1 MASLVFSL
9 VFGLG
14 LSVGPCGVGL
24 TGTVRTPD
32 DVPIAGAVVSATQN
46 GHQLT
51 ATTNDKGEFDLPDLA
66 LPADID
72 VQAFKFVTVRQKV
85 DASPVTIVL
94 HPSTVRES
102 LVVAAPAA
110 PESWRLPATGTTVIT
125 SETIHELPGLTSD
138 ETLRI
143 VPGLTLFRRTSA
155 RASNPTTHGVTMRG
169 LSASGASRGLV
180 MMDGT
185 PLSEGFG
192 GWVTWTRLPTFAVGT
207 IEVDRGAQG
216 ATFGSDALGGV
227 INLSSPKTDRTEGAA
242 SAAFGTLDT
251 GSLDLS
257 GTIHHGAVT
266 MFGTAGWFTTDG
278 SIPVAP
284 ESRGPVDVR
293 ADAEWFNAFGKMN
306 VESRAGRFLLAAWG
320 GSDDRGNGTP
330 VQRNRMSGATVA
342 GSWDRSVGLTQLA
355 ARLSWSPN
363 TFRQTFSSVAASRAT
378 EALTSTQL
386 VDGTTSRALFEAGR
400 AIPKG
405 FLTAR
410 ASVSSAIFDFTDTKA
425 NGSSTTLGLQDET
438 ESVGVQGAWTPAGSV
453 SLGAAVRTEWRAAP
467 DFDGP
472 HDSATVGSLT
482 GAWSIRPTVVVRGS
496 IATSHRW
503 PTLNELVRNFQ
514 VGAVLTLANPDLRPE
529 EARSADGAV
538 TITRG
543 AWTASAGGFWTL
555 MEDAIANVTITTA
568 PIVRQRRNA
577 GEAHAHGAELDLE
590 VRPAAWARVRASA
603 IFADSKFRDS
613 LEPALEGKWLPQVPQ
628 SSFALSGDARIG
640 WGVMVSGVWRAV
652 SSQYDDDRNTFL
664 LAPAYQLDARVSGRV
679 KALQWYVTV
688 DNAIDNRIEVGK
700 TPLVT
705 LAPPR
710 TVRVGVT
717 WNSK

>member
-1 MASLVFSL
+1 MPSTVAALLLSIVLSAQP
-9 VFGLG
+9 GSAG
-14 LSVGPCGVGL
+14 LSGS
-24 TGTVRTPD
+24 VRAAD
-32 DVPIAGAVVSATQN
+32 DAPIAGAIVSATQN
-46 GHQLT
+46 GRQLI
-51 ATTNDKGEFDLPDLA
+51 ATSNDKGEFDLPDVT
-66 LPADID
+66 LPVVIE
-72 VQAFKFVTVRQKV
+72 VQAFKFVTVKQRV
-85 DASPVTIVL
+85 DSSPVAIVL

-102 LVVAAPAA
+102 LVVAAPLA
-110 PESWRLPATGTTVIT
+110 PESWRLPTTGTTVLT

-138 ETLRI
+138 ETLRV

-180 MMDGT
+180 LMDGT
-185 PLSEGFG
+185 PLNEGFG
-192 GWVTWTRLPTFAVGT
+192 GWVTWTRLPTFAVDT

-227 INLSSPKTDRTEGAA
+227 INVSSPKGDRTTGA
-242 SAAFGTLDT
+242 GTAT
-251 GSLDLS
+251 FGSLGTGAIDLS
-257 GTIHHGAVT
+257 GAMHHRAVT

-278 SIPVAP
+278 AIPVAP
-284 ESRGPVDVR
+284 ESRGKVDVP
-293 ADAEWFNAFGKMN
+293 ADAEWFNGFGKVN
-306 VESRAGRFLLAAWG
+306 VESQIGRFLLAAWG

-342 GSWDRSVGLTQLA
+342 GSWDKSVGLWQLA

-378 EALTSTQL
+378 ETLTSTQL
-386 VDGTTSRALFEAGR
+386 VDGHTDRAMFEAGR
-400 AIPKG
+400 AIPHG
-405 FLTAR
+405 FFTAR
-410 ASVSSAIFDFTDTKA
+410 AAASGTQSDFSDAKPS
-425 NGSSTTLGLQDET
+425 GSITTLGLEDQ
-438 ESVGVQGAWTPAGSV
+438 SQSIGVQGAWTPAGA
-453 SLGAAVRTEWRAAP
+453 LTFGAAVRTEWRQAP
-467 DFDGP
+467 EIGASS
-472 HDSATVGSLT
+472 DSATVGSIT
-482 GAWSIRPTVVVRGS
+482 GAWSISKSVVVRGS
-496 IATSHRW
+496 VATSHRW

-529 EARSADGAV
+529 RARSADGAL

-555 MEDAIANVTITTA
+555 MEDAIANVTISTA

-590 VRPAAWARVRASA
+590 VRPVSWARVRASA
-603 IFADSKFRDS
+603 VFADSKFRNS

-628 SSFALSGDARIG
+628 SSFSLSGDARIR
-640 WGVMVSGVWRAV
+640 WGLMASGVWRAV
-652 SSQYDDDRNTFL
+652 SSQFDDDRNTFL
-664 LAPAYQLDARVSGRV
+664 LAPAYQLDARVSGRI
-679 KALQWYVTV
+679 KTLTWFITL
-688 DNAIDNRIEVGK
+688 DNALDNRIEVGK

-717 WNSK
+717 WTK